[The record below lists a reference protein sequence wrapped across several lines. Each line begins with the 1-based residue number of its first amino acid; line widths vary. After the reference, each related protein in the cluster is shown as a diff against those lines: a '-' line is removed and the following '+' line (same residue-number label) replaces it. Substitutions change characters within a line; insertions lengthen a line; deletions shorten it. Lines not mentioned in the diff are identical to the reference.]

1 MKLLPNLLRRC
12 IVLACAAV
20 LPLAPFASIA
30 GEVKV
35 GLLGN
40 LTGRAATSF
49 GVPFKN
55 GFELALAD
63 IAKSGVLAPTKTT
76 IVVQP
81 LDTNSEVTKAV
92 TSFNQF
98 AQQRLP
104 IVVSDSQSPIG
115 QAVAPLANDA
125 KIAFISGAG
134 SQLENK
140 GGYAFRLA
148 DLKTSTSNVGKHLI
162 AQGAKRVGAIV
173 ATDNP
178 SFPTLAAGTLEGLGV
193 NYVSTQNVTTKDSN
207 FSAVLTNLKAANIDA
222 LVLSVLPEQA
232 GNIIQQMVGAGMQ
245 NVKLAGTL
253 ATSPQ
258 TFTIA
263 GKAATGLVF
272 PQAWAPGG
280 SRSAAFEAAYKQKYN
295 ATPTAYAG
303 LGYQVAWLIAAAA
316 ADVEK
321 AGKPL
326 TGENLRTALPAASTG
341 PLVAKHGI
349 LDLQLTPTGEAISA
363 GTLARFADN
372 GDIVSAGK

>member
-1 MKLLPNLLRRC
+1 VSKLISLSLRKC
-12 IVLACAAV
+12 VVIAVAAAI
-20 LPLAPFASIA
+20 PLASLAS
-30 GEVKV
+30 EVKV

-40 LTGRAATSF
+40 LTGRAAASF

-55 GFELALAD
+55 GFEIALAD
-63 IAKSGVLAPTKTT
+63 IARSGALNSTKTT
-76 IVVQP
+76 ISLDV
-81 LDTNSEVTKAV
+81 LDTNSELTKAV

-98 AQQRLP
+98 AQRRLP

-148 DLKTSTSNVGKHLI
+148 DLKTSSSSIGKHLI
-162 AQGAKRVGAIV
+162 SKGAKRIGLIV

-178 SFPTLAAGTLEGLGV
+178 SFPTLAAATLDGLGV
-193 NYVSTQNVTTKDSN
+193 TYVSTQNVTMKDSN
-207 FSAVLTNLKAANIDA
+207 FAAVITNLKSANIDA

-232 GNIIQQMVGAGMQ
+232 GNIIQQMNSMGMQ
-245 NVKLAGTL
+245 NVLLAGTI

-263 GKAATGLVF
+263 GKAASSMVF

-280 SRSAAFEAAYKQKYN
+280 GRSAAFEAAYKQKFN
-295 ATPTAYAG
+295 AVPTSYSG
-303 LGYQVAWLIAAAA
+303 VGYQVAWLIAAAA
-316 ADVEK
+316 IDVEK
-321 AGKPL
+321 AGKPI
-326 TGENLRTALPAASTG
+326 TGENLKAAIPSASKGDLVSKNGIMALELTASG
-341 PLVAKHGI
+341 DV
-349 LDLQLTPTGEAISA
+349 ISP
-363 GTLARFADN
+363 GTISRFADN
-372 GDIVSAGK
+372 GDIVGN

>member
-1 MKLLPNLLRRC
+1 MSKLITLSLRKC
-12 IVLACAAV
+12 VVIALAAAI
-20 LPLAPFASIA
+20 PLASLAS
-30 GEVKV
+30 EVKV

-40 LTGRAATSF
+40 LTGRAAASF

-55 GFELALAD
+55 GFEIALAD
-63 IAKSGVLAPTKTT
+63 IARSGVLNSTKTT
-76 IVVQP
+76 IGLDV
-81 LDTNSEVTKAV
+81 LDTNSEITKAV

-98 AQQRLP
+98 AQRRLP

-148 DLKTSTSNVGKHLI
+148 DLKTSSSSIGRHLI
-162 AQGAKRVGAIV
+162 SKGAKRIGLIV

-178 SFPTLAAGTLEGLGV
+178 SFPTLAAATLDGLGV
-193 NYVSTQNVTTKDSN
+193 TYVSTQNVTMKDSN
-207 FSAVLTNLKAANIDA
+207 FSAVITNLKSANIDA

-232 GNIIQQMVGAGMQ
+232 GNIIQQMNSMGMQ
-245 NVKLAGTL
+245 NVLLAGTI

-263 GKAATGLVF
+263 GKAASSMVF

-280 SRSAAFEAAYKQKYN
+280 GRSAAFEAAYKQKFN
-295 ATPTAYAG
+295 AVPTSYSG
-303 LGYQVAWLIAAAA
+303 VGYQVAWLIASAAI
-316 ADVEK
+316 DVEK
-321 AGKPL
+321 AGKPI
-326 TGENLRTALPAASTG
+326 TGENLKAAIPSASKGDLVSKNGIMALELTASG
-341 PLVAKHGI
+341 DV
-349 LDLQLTPTGEAISA
+349 ISP
-363 GTLARFADN
+363 GTISRFADN
-372 GDIVSAGK
+372 GDIVGN

>member
-1 MKLLPNLLRRC
+1 VSKLITLSLRKC
-12 IVLACAAV
+12 VVIAVAAAI
-20 LPLAPFASIA
+20 PLASLAS
-30 GEVKV
+30 EVKV

-40 LTGRAATSF
+40 LTGRAAASF

-55 GFELALAD
+55 GFEIALAD
-63 IAKSGVLAPTKTT
+63 IARSGVLNSTKTT
-76 IVVQP
+76 IGLDV
-81 LDTNSEVTKAV
+81 LDTNSETTKAV

-98 AQQRLP
+98 AQRRLP

-148 DLKTSTSNVGKHLI
+148 DLKTSSSSIGKHLI
-162 AQGAKRVGAIV
+162 SKGAKRIGLIV

-178 SFPTLAAGTLEGLGV
+178 SFPTLAAATLDGLGV
-193 NYVSTQNVTTKDSN
+193 TYVSTQNVTMKDSN
-207 FSAVLTNLKAANIDA
+207 FSAVITNLKSANIDA

-232 GNIIQQMVGAGMQ
+232 GNIIQQMNSMGLQ
-245 NVKLAGTL
+245 NVLLAGTI

-263 GKAATGLVF
+263 GKAASSMVF

-280 SRSAAFEAAYKQKYN
+280 GRSAAFEAAYKQKFN
-295 ATPTAYAG
+295 AVPTSYSG
-303 LGYQVAWLIAAAA
+303 VGYQVAWLIAAAA
-316 ADVEK
+316 VDVEK
-321 AGKPL
+321 AGKPI
-326 TGENLRTALPAASTG
+326 TGENLKAAIPSASKGDLVSKNGIMVLELTASG
-341 PLVAKHGI
+341 DV
-349 LDLQLTPTGEAISA
+349 ISP
-363 GTLARFADN
+363 GTISRFADN
-372 GDIVSAGK
+372 GDIVGN

>member
-1 MKLLPNLLRRC
+1 MSKLITLSLRKC
-12 IVLACAAV
+12 VVIAVAAAI
-20 LPLAPFASIA
+20 PLASLAS
-30 GEVKV
+30 EVKV

-40 LTGRAATSF
+40 LTGRAAASF

-55 GFELALAD
+55 GFEIALAD
-63 IAKSGVLAPTKTT
+63 IARSGVLNSTKTT
-76 IVVQP
+76 IGLDV
-81 LDTNSEVTKAV
+81 LDTNSETTKAV

-98 AQQRLP
+98 AQRRLP

-148 DLKTSTSNVGKHLI
+148 DLKTSSSSIGKHLI
-162 AQGAKRVGAIV
+162 SKGAKRIGLIV

-178 SFPTLAAGTLEGLGV
+178 SFPTLAAATLDGLGV
-193 NYVSTQNVTTKDSN
+193 TYVSTQNVTMKDSN
-207 FSAVLTNLKAANIDA
+207 FSAVITNLKSANIDA

-232 GNIIQQMVGAGMQ
+232 GNIIQQMNSMGMQ
-245 NVKLAGTL
+245 NVLLAGTI

-263 GKAATGLVF
+263 GKAASSMVF

-280 SRSAAFEAAYKQKYN
+280 GRSAAFEAAYKQKFN
-295 ATPTAYAG
+295 AIPTSYSG
-303 LGYQVAWLIAAAA
+303 VGYQVAWLIAAAA
-316 ADVEK
+316 IDVEK
-321 AGKPL
+321 AGKPI
-326 TGENLRTALPAASTG
+326 TGENLKAAIPSASKGDLVSKNGIMALELTASG
-341 PLVAKHGI
+341 DV
-349 LDLQLTPTGEAISA
+349 ISP
-363 GTLARFADN
+363 GTISRFADN
-372 GDIVSAGK
+372 GDIVGN

>member
-1 MKLLPNLLRRC
+1 MPQLASITLRQYF
-12 IVLACAAV
+12 VFACAAA
-20 LPLAPFASIA
+20 LPMATLAA
-30 GEVKV
+30 EVKV

-40 LTGRAATSF
+40 LTGRAAASF
-49 GVPFKN
+49 GIPFKN

-63 IAKSGVLAPTKTT
+63 IAQSGVLAPTKTT
-76 IVVQP
+76 IALQA

-92 TSFNQF
+92 TAFNQF

-125 KIAFISGAG
+125 KITFLSGAG

-148 DLKTSTSNVGKHLI
+148 DLKSSASGVGKHLI
-162 AQGAKRVGAIV
+162 AKGAKRIAAIV

-178 SFPTLAAGTLEGLGV
+178 SFPTLAAATLEGSGV
-193 NYVSTQNVTTKDSN
+193 SYVTTQNVTMKDTN
-207 FSAVLTNLKAANIDA
+207 FSAVITNLKSANIDG

-232 GNIIQQMVGAGMQ
+232 GNIIQQMTDAGMQ
-245 NVKLAGTL
+245 NVQLAGTL
-253 ATSPQ
+253 AISPQ

-272 PQAWAPGG
+272 PQAWASGG
-280 SRSAAFEAAYKQKYN
+280 SRSSAFEAAYKQKYN
-295 ATPTAYAG
+295 AVPTAYSG
-303 LGYQVAWLIAAAA
+303 VGYHVAWMIAAAA
-316 ADVEK
+316 LEVEQ
-321 AGKPL
+321 AGKPINGD
-326 TGENLRTALPAASTG
+326 TLRAAMPTASTG
-341 PLVAKHGI
+341 ALLKKHGI
-349 LDLQLTPTGEAISA
+349 IEIALNANGDSVSP

-372 GDIVSAGK
+372 GDMVGAGN

>member
-1 MKLLPNLLRRC
+1 MSKLITLSLRKC
-12 IVLACAAV
+12 VVIAVAAAI
-20 LPLAPFASIA
+20 PLASLAS
-30 GEVKV
+30 EVKV

-40 LTGRAATSF
+40 LTGRAAASF

-55 GFELALAD
+55 GFEIALAD
-63 IAKSGVLAPTKTT
+63 IARSGALNSTKTT
-76 IVVQP
+76 ISLDV
-81 LDTNSEVTKAV
+81 LDTNSELTKAV

-98 AQQRLP
+98 AQRRLP

-148 DLKTSTSNVGKHLI
+148 DLKTSSSSIGKHLI
-162 AQGAKRVGAIV
+162 SKGAKRIGLIV

-178 SFPTLAAGTLEGLGV
+178 SFPTLAAATLDGLGV
-193 NYVSTQNVTTKDSN
+193 TYVSTQNVTMKDSN
-207 FSAVLTNLKAANIDA
+207 FAAVITNLKSANIDA

-232 GNIIQQMVGAGMQ
+232 GNIIQQMNSMGMQ
-245 NVKLAGTL
+245 NVLLAGTI

-263 GKAATGLVF
+263 GKAASSMVF

-280 SRSAAFEAAYKQKYN
+280 GRSAAFEAAYKQKFN
-295 ATPTAYAG
+295 AVPTSYSG
-303 LGYQVAWLIAAAA
+303 VGYQVAWLIAAAA
-316 ADVEK
+316 IDVEK
-321 AGKPL
+321 AGKPI
-326 TGENLRTALPAASTG
+326 TGENLKAAIPSASKGDLVSKNGIMALELTASG
-341 PLVAKHGI
+341 DV
-349 LDLQLTPTGEAISA
+349 ISP
-363 GTLARFADN
+363 GTISRFADN
-372 GDIVSAGK
+372 GDIVGN

>member
-1 MKLLPNLLRRC
+1 MSKLITLSLRKC
-12 IVLACAAV
+12 VVIAVAAAIPLTSLA
-20 LPLAPFASIA
+20 S
-30 GEVKV
+30 EVKV

-40 LTGRAATSF
+40 LTGRAAASF

-55 GFELALAD
+55 GFEIALAD
-63 IAKSGVLAPTKTT
+63 IARSGVLNSTKTT
-76 IVVQP
+76 IGLDV
-81 LDTNSEVTKAV
+81 LDTNSETTKAV

-98 AQQRLP
+98 AQRRLP

-148 DLKTSTSNVGKHLI
+148 DLKTSSSSIGKHLI
-162 AQGAKRVGAIV
+162 SKGAKRIGLIV

-178 SFPTLAAGTLEGLGV
+178 SFPTLAAATLDGLGV
-193 NYVSTQNVTTKDSN
+193 TYVSTQNVTMKDSN
-207 FSAVLTNLKAANIDA
+207 FSAVITNLKSANIDA

-232 GNIIQQMVGAGMQ
+232 GNIIQQMNSMGMQ
-245 NVKLAGTL
+245 NVLLAGTI

-263 GKAATGLVF
+263 GKAASSMVF

-280 SRSAAFEAAYKQKYN
+280 GRSAAFEAAYKQKFN
-295 ATPTAYAG
+295 AVPTSYSG
-303 LGYQVAWLIAAAA
+303 VGYQVAWLIAAAA
-316 ADVEK
+316 IDVEK
-321 AGKPL
+321 AGKPI
-326 TGENLRTALPAASTG
+326 TGENLKAAIPSASKGDLVSKNGIMALELTASG
-341 PLVAKHGI
+341 DV
-349 LDLQLTPTGEAISA
+349 ISP
-363 GTLARFADN
+363 GTISRFADN
-372 GDIVSAGK
+372 GDIVGN

>member
-1 MKLLPNLLRRC
+1 MSKLITLSLRKC
-12 IVLACAAV
+12 VVIAVAAAI
-20 LPLAPFASIA
+20 PLASLAS
-30 GEVKV
+30 EVKV

-40 LTGRAATSF
+40 LTGRAAASF

-55 GFELALAD
+55 GFEIALAD
-63 IAKSGVLAPTKTT
+63 IARSGVLNSTKTT
-76 IVVQP
+76 IGLDV
-81 LDTNSEVTKAV
+81 LDTNSETTKAV

-98 AQQRLP
+98 AQRRLP

-148 DLKTSTSNVGKHLI
+148 DLKTSSSSIGKHLI
-162 AQGAKRVGAIV
+162 SKGAKRIGLIV

-178 SFPTLAAGTLEGLGV
+178 SFPTLAAATLDGLGV
-193 NYVSTQNVTTKDSN
+193 TYVSTQNVTMKDSN
-207 FSAVLTNLKAANIDA
+207 FSAVITNLKSANIDA

-232 GNIIQQMVGAGMQ
+232 GNIIQQMNSMGLQ
-245 NVKLAGTL
+245 NVLLAGTI

-263 GKAATGLVF
+263 GKAASSMVF

-280 SRSAAFEAAYKQKYN
+280 GRSAAFEAAYKQKFN
-295 ATPTAYAG
+295 AVPTSYSG
-303 LGYQVAWLIAAAA
+303 VGYQVAWLIAAAA
-316 ADVEK
+316 VDVEK
-321 AGKPL
+321 AGKPI
-326 TGENLRTALPAASTG
+326 TGENLKAAIPSASKGDIVSKNGIMVLELTASG
-341 PLVAKHGI
+341 DV
-349 LDLQLTPTGEAISA
+349 ISP
-363 GTLARFADN
+363 GTISRFADN
-372 GDIVSAGK
+372 GDIVGN